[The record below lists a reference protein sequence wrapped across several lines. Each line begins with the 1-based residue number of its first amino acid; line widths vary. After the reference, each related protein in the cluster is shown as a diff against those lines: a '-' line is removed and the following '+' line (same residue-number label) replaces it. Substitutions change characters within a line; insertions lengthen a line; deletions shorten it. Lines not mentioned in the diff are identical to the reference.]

1 MKPIRYGIV
10 GCGYVGNSLAQ
21 ILTQI
26 PGAEVVS
33 VFDTSMENARAAAT
47 LSGATISPSADELC
61 ARFDVDA
68 VLIAT
73 PNSMHVSPALCAAAH
88 GKHIFCEKP
97 IALTFSDCTRMLRA
111 AQRAGTLF
119 MAGHVMHFF
128 RGVDTLKNHI
138 AEGKIGRLLF
148 CHAARNGWEDRQ
160 PTVSWKKIRALS
172 GGHLMHHI
180 HELDLVIS
188 LMGTPHIVTM
198 AGGNL
203 AHRGE
208 GFGDED
214 DMLFLLLE
222 YADGT
227 HALLEYGNAFRWQEH
242 YVLLQGD
249 SGAIRL
255 DMSDVG
261 GTLRTRDGEFHFL
274 VHETAMEDADRTH
287 LNHRSE
293 MDGSIAYGRPG
304 LTMPLWLHSA
314 MEKEMRVFHQA
325 VSQGRPPIEYEYLFT
340 GKMALDSVRT
350 AEAALLSL
358 QENRKVHVSEIDER
372 TRNT

>member
-1 MKPIRYGIV
+1 MKTIRYGVV
-10 GCGYVGNSLAQ
+10 GCGYVGGSLARM
-21 ILTQI
+21 LTRI
-26 PGAEVVS
+26 PDAEVVS
-33 VFDTSMENARAAAT
+33 VFDTSRENAEATAAT
-47 LSGATISPSADELC
+47 TGAKIAPSADALC
-61 ARFDVDA
+61 ARSDVDA

-88 GKHIFCEKP
+88 GKPIFCEKP
-97 IALTFSDCTRMLRA
+97 VALTLSDCNRMIQA
-111 AQRAGTLF
+111 AQKAGVLF

-128 RGVDTLKNHI
+128 RGVDTLKSCL
-138 AEGKIGRLLF
+138 AEGKIGRVLF
-148 CHAARNGWEDRQ
+148 CHTARNGWEDRQ
-160 PTVSWKKIRALS
+160 QSVSWKKMRALS

-180 HELDLVIS
+180 HELDLVVSI
-188 LMGTPHIVTM
+188 MGTPQTVTM
-198 AGGNL
+198 TGGNL

-214 DMLFLLLE
+214 DMLFLQLE

-249 SGAIRL
+249 LGAIRL

-261 GTLRTRDGEFHFL
+261 GTLRTREGESHFL
-274 VHETAMEDADRTH
+274 VHETAMEDADRTR

-293 MDGSIAYGRPG
+293 IDGSIAYGRPG
-304 LTMPLWLHSA
+304 LTMPRWLHSV

-325 VSQGRPPIEYEYLFT
+325 VSQGRPPTEYEYLFT
-340 GKMALDSVRT
+340 GKMALDSMRT

-358 QENRKVHVSEIDER
+358 QEDRKVRVSEIDER
-372 TRNT
+372 MRNT